1 MNELLRRYVCLQC
14 TPDEISVVHEY
25 LEADFSRCFDVIEMM
40 RERAENDLSVLSGNR
55 SLCYD
60 LQHLKLTNEVPS
72 ESRSEYAPPRRKLSF
87 LGDFRRKIQD
97 FINEGE
103 EEDES
108 FEADVETT
116 GQESTSR
123 FVMEREVTAS
133 GFMVWLNDYLETD
146 D

>member
-14 TPDEISVVHEY
+14 TPDEINVVHEY

-40 RERAENDLSVLSGNR
+40 RERAENDLSVLSVKPSMSVRAFG
-55 SLCYD
+55 LTID
-60 LQHLKLTNEVPS
+60 LSSDACPECVQQS
-72 ESRSEYAPPRRKLSF
+72 RKLSF
-87 LGDFRRKIQD
+87 LGKFRRKMQD

-103 EEDES
+103 EDAEPFD
-108 FEADVETT
+108 DDVVETT
-116 GQESTSR
+116 NQYSMSR
-123 FVMEREVTAS
+123 FPAEREVTAS